1 MEPPPPPPL
10 SPCLS
15 FFERIPYLEQIIFVE
30 KPPNLTQALQL
41 IKEFFSSIG
50 VSVSPDPDVRSEY
63 PKLIDCKIPVNVISI
78 PGRKESLDKMVKSIH
93 GHRGLAPIITCSVY
107 IEDVLTLILKKV
119 NGDNLNTCVELIY
132 YGPLKERYAL
142 LKAYTESPGSTLAS
156 GSSAMNDFRSFMFL
170 SHELIIKK
178 LDISILE
185 EQRQM
190 PLIDIISIL
199 SRMYFMIQQLI
210 FKMMDEHGGVG
221 ILYQKVSDWF
231 VKCEELKS
239 RFLYNINHEI
249 IHFKDTLE
257 SSTAR
262 LVKLNSALEHARLHE
277 MSQETAT
284 SIESKIQQ
292 LQTVKIPET
301 EAILLKLRRKREELI
316 DVTQPLI
323 DDIIQGNGVLNSKS
337 QPNTP
342 QRPGGGSKR
351 VKKKNNS
358 KSKKYKKNNS
368 KSKKYKKKY
377 SKTNKCKTYVNCL
390 HI

>member
-1 MEPPPPPPL
+1 MEPPPPPPPPPL

-15 FFERIPYLEQIIFVE
+15 FFERIPRLEQIIFVE
-30 KPPNLTQALQL
+30 KPPNLTEALQL

-50 VSVSPDPDVRSEY
+50 VSSDPDVRSEY

-78 PGRKESLDKMVKSIH
+78 PGRKESLDRMVKSIH

-142 LKAYTESPGSTLAS
+142 FQAYTESPGSMLAS
-156 GSSAMNDFRSFMFL
+156 GSSAMNNFRSFMFL

-178 LDISILE
+178 LGISILE
-185 EQRQM
+185 EQRL

-199 SRMYFMIQQLI
+199 SRMYLMIQQLI
-210 FKMMDEHGGVG
+210 FKMMDEHGGDG
-221 ILYQKVSDWF
+221 ILYQKFSDWF
-231 VKCEELKS
+231 VKCEELRS
-239 RFLYNINHEI
+239 RFLDNINDEI
-249 IHFKDTLE
+249 IRFKDTLE
-257 SSTAR
+257 SSMAR
-262 LVKLNSALEHARLHE
+262 LVELNSALEHARLHE
-277 MSQETAT
+277 MPQETAT

-292 LQTVKIPET
+292 LQTAEIPET
-301 EAILLKLRRKREELI
+301 EAILLKLRRKRNELRG
-316 DVTQPLI
+316 VTKPLI
-323 DDIIQGNGVLNSKS
+323 DDIIRGNGVLSSKS
-337 QPNTP
+337 RPNTP

-351 VKKKNNS
+351 VKKNNS

-377 SKTNKCKTYVNCL
+377 SKTRKFKTYVNCL
-390 HI
+390 HM

>member
-1 MEPPPPPPL
+1 M
-10 SPCLS
+10 
-15 FFERIPYLEQIIFVE
+15 IFVE
-30 KPPNLTQALQL
+30 KPPNLTEALQL

-50 VSVSPDPDVRSEY
+50 VSPDPDVHSEY
-63 PKLIDCKIPVNVISI
+63 PKLIDCKIPVNVITI
-78 PGRKESLDKMVKSIH
+78 PGRKESLDRMVKSIH

-119 NGDNLNTCVELIY
+119 DGDNLNTCVELIY

-142 LKAYTESPGSTLAS
+142 FKAYTESPGSMLAS

-170 SHELIIKK
+170 SHELINKK
-178 LDISILE
+178 LGISILE

-231 VKCEELKS
+231 VKCEELRS
-239 RFLYNINHEI
+239 RFLDNINDEI
-249 IHFKDTLE
+249 IRQKGRHE
-257 SSTAR
+257 SSIAR
-262 LVKLNSALEHARLHE
+262 LMELNRALEHVRLHE
-277 MSQETAT
+277 MPQETAI
-284 SIESKIQQ
+284 SIESKIQH
-292 LQTVKIPET
+292 LQTVEIPET
-301 EAILLKLRRKREELI
+301 EAILLKLRRKRNELR

-323 DDIIQGNGVLNSKS
+323 DDIIRGNGVLSSKS
-337 QPNTP
+337 RPNTP
-342 QRPGGGSKR
+342 QRPGGGGSKR
-351 VKKKNNS
+351 VKKNNS

-368 KSKKYKKKY
+368 KSKKYKTKY
-377 SKTNKCKTYVNCL
+377 SKTKYSKTKNAKL
-390 HI
+390 M

>member
-1 MEPPPPPPL
+1 MEPPPPPPPPL

-15 FFERIPYLEQIIFVE
+15 FFERIPHLEQIIFVE
-30 KPPNLTQALQL
+30 KPPNLTEALQL

-50 VSVSPDPDVRSEY
+50 VSPDPDVHSEY
-63 PKLIDCKIPVNVISI
+63 PKLINCKIPVNVITI
-78 PGRKESLDKMVKSIH
+78 PGRKESLDRIVKSIH

-119 NGDNLNTCVELIY
+119 DGDNLNTCVELIY

-142 LKAYTESPGSTLAS
+142 FKAYTESPGSMLAS

-170 SHELIIKK
+170 SHELINKK
-178 LDISILE
+178 LGISILE

-199 SRMYFMIQQLI
+199 ERMYFMIQQLI
-210 FKMMDEHGGVG
+210 FKMMDEYGGVG
-221 ILYQKVSDWF
+221 ILYQKVNDWF
-231 VKCEELKS
+231 DKCKELRS
-239 RFLYNINHEI
+239 RFLDNINDEI
-249 IHFKDTLE
+249 IRFKDTLK
-257 SSTAR
+257 SSIAR
-262 LVKLNSALEHARLHE
+262 LVELNRALEYARLHE
-277 MSQETAT
+277 MPQDTTA
-284 SIESKIQQ
+284 SIESTIQH
-292 LQTVKIPET
+292 LQIVEIPET
-301 EAILLKLRRKREELI
+301 EATLLKLRIKRSKLS

-323 DDIIQGNGVLNSKS
+323 DDIYRGNGELASRS
-337 QPNTP
+337 RPNTP

-368 KSKKYKKKY
+368 KSKKYKKNN
-377 SKTNKCKTYVNCL
+377 SKSKK
-390 HI
+390 